1 MKQTLTIIAALVAF
15 TLVAPVLP
23 PPALA
28 ADQSL
33 VFEALRLLEIQY
45 IDPVDPVKALNAALA
60 GLRTLLSAKGV
71 AVTLVDIAA
80 GTSEAEARRVFTDRF
95 ASTVQAAAGA
105 ITDTE
110 LAYAAIRGM
119 TESFKDSHT
128 GFFTP
133 QQNFERR
140 QRQRGQAG
148 FTGVGIVLL
157 PEGGKFFVWAVV
169 PGGPADRAGVK
180 EFDRIV
186 RINDVTTDGMTIE
199 QVSGSIRGPAG
210 TSVTLV
216 LQRPGQRD
224 PFSVTITRAPIAVPA
239 IFKSQVLDNGI
250 GYIKLYQFVDGTGR
264 EFRAALSRVRFQGA
278 KALVLDLRGNS
289 GGYLHELTSVLTALL
304 PRNTPIYIEMRKG
317 GTRVV
322 RTTGT
327 PIVPASMPL
336 VVLIDDSSAS
346 AAELLAAAI
355 KENRRGQLVGEKTA
369 GAVEASIVLDLS
381 DGSAISVTTFRLA
394 SGHGARLENVGVSP
408 NIAAA
413 LSVQDL
419 EAGHDIPLSTAVRLV
434 RQILALPAGR

>member
-1 MKQTLTIIAALVAF
+1 MTKTLTIVAALLAV
-15 TLVAPVLP
+15 TLMAPAMHA
-23 PPALA
+23 PALA

-33 VFEALRLLEIQY
+33 VLEALKLLELQY
-45 IDPVDPVKALNAALA
+45 IDPVDPVRALNAALT

-71 AVTLVDIAA
+71 SVTLADIPPGPNDADP
-80 GTSEAEARRVFTDRF
+80 RRTFADRF
-95 ASTVQAAAGA
+95 TSAMQAAAGA
-105 ITDTE
+105 VTETD
-110 LAYAAIRGM
+110 LAYAAIRSM

-128 GFFTP
+128 GFLTP

-169 PGGPADRAGVK
+169 PDSPAERAGVK
-180 EFDRIV
+180 EFDRIA
-186 RINDVTTDGMTIE
+186 RINDVSTDGLTIE

-210 TSVTLV
+210 TSVTLI

-224 PFSVTITRAPIAVPA
+224 PFPVTITRAPIAVPA
-239 IFKSQVLDNGI
+239 IFKTQMLEGGI
-250 GYIKLYQFVDGTGR
+250 GYIRLYQFVEGTGR
-264 EFRAALSRVRFQGA
+264 EFRSALTRIRYQGA

-289 GGYLHELTSVLTALL
+289 GGFLHELTSVLNALL
-304 PRNTPIYIEMRKG
+304 ARNTPIYIEMRKG

-327 PIVPASMPL
+327 PLIPTSMPL
-336 VVLIDDSSAS
+336 IVLIDDSSAS

-355 KENRRGQLVGEKTA
+355 KENHRGQLVGEKTA

-394 SGHGARLENVGVSP
+394 SGHGVRLENVGVSP
-408 NIAAA
+408 NVPAA

-419 EAGHDIPLSTAVRLV
+419 EAGRDVPLSTAVRLV
-434 RQILALPAGR
+434 RQILVLPANR